1 MDGKDLSPGAKLK
14 RLRESLG
21 MTLRYVEEQTEEMAR
36 RKNNPYYV
44 ISRTW
49 LDEIEN
55 GVHIPNIYKLYS
67 LSAIYGRSWVYLN
80 SLFDLHV
87 SDLAKDQAI
96 YGVPKTRLLPKS
108 EEEPATVVLPLR
120 FRQGQTLA
128 ETNLLAKLAVVW
140 SDIPIHLVRLLSPN
154 ESLYG
159 FVGLDDDTMA
169 TLVRPGSFVQI
180 DVNQRKVH
188 DGPWATEEDRPIYFV
203 ELRTAYACSWCELH
217 GRELWLVPHPRSG
230 RPTRRF
236 EHGSEAEIVG
246 QVTGVA
252 MRIASTPRRPMRRGN
267 RKPSPARE

>member
-1 MDGKDLSPGAKLK
+1 MKGKDLSPGAKLK

-55 GVHIPNIYKLYS
+55 GVHVPNIYKLYS

-96 YGVPKTRLLPKS
+96 YGVPKTRLLPKP
-108 EEEPATVVLPLR
+108 EEEPDTVVLPLR

-140 SDIPIHLVRLLSPN
+140 SDIPVHL
-154 ESLYG
+154 
-159 FVGLDDDTMA
+159 
-169 TLVRPGSFVQI
+169 
-180 DVNQRKVH
+180 
-188 DGPWATEEDRPIYFV
+188 
-203 ELRTAYACSWCELH
+203 
-217 GRELWLVPHPRSG
+217 
-230 RPTRRF
+230 
-236 EHGSEAEIVG
+236 
-246 QVTGVA
+246 
-252 MRIASTPRRPMRRGN
+252 
-267 RKPSPARE
+267 